1 MTVSSF
7 EGRNSSMFPYT
18 FTSCEKTTVLSITEV
33 SFISFIRIMY
43 HKVPTK
49 PEYMERKVKASSR

>member
-7 EGRNSSMFPYT
+7 DGRNNSIFPST

-33 SFISFIRIMY
+33 SFINFTRIMY
-43 HKVPTK
+43 QRVPMK